1 MLGITGPGAVGQ
13 TSASEVTAMAEKV
26 VKHLF
31 NYLSSFAQSASAM
44 TPETPIPMAMI
55 LKWYE
60 NFMTKLRAGGT
71 GFLDNQ

>member
-1 MLGITGPGAVGQ
+1 MPVAE
-13 TSASEVTAMAEKV
+13 ATALAEKI

-44 TPETPIPMAMI
+44 TPETPVPMAMI

-60 NFMTKLRAGGT
+60 SFVAKLRAGGP
-71 GFLDNQ
+71 GFLDNQLQ